1 MLTLNGTQLPLKNL
15 RISVRQQLAGQDM
28 SGQTSATDQAE
39 TGSKGKILTVK
50 GVIPFTKNQLLT
62 NLFSMAEAQES
73 DARQIYRISNKTAEA
88 LKIRQVKFQGVVR
101 ADEQE
106 SHRQW
111 SVSFELVE
119 HLSVPERVEQRQ
131 PDKLAAQQKVQGV
144 NTPVETGQTDDV
156 PPGTQVEL
164 TAITSPCSGRAS
176 WRRSL
181 RSPVAW
187 PSRLARVVPREAAV

>member
-50 GVIPFTKNQLLT
+50 GVVPFTKSQLLT
-62 NLFSMAEAQES
+62 NLFSMAEAQDN

-88 LKIRQVKFQGVVR
+88 LKIRQVKFQGAVR
-101 ADEQE
+101 ADEQD

-131 PDKLAAQQKVQGV
+131 PDKPAAQQKVQGV
-144 NTPVETGQTDDV
+144 KTSVETGQTEDM
-156 PPGTQVEL
+156 PPDTQVEL
-164 TAITSPCSGRAS
+164 TGVMKVLKSVDNA
-176 WRRSL
+176 
-181 RSPVAW
+181 
-187 PSRLARVVPREAAV
+187 LA

>member
-1 MLTLNGTQLPLKNL
+1 MLILNGVQLPLKNL

-62 NLFSMAEAQES
+62 HLFSMAEAQDN

-88 LKIRQVKFQGVVR
+88 LKIRQVKFQGSIR

-131 PDKLAAQQKVQGV
+131 PDKPAEQQKVQGV

-156 PPGTQVEL
+156 PPDTQVEL
-164 TAITSPCSGRAS
+164 TGVMKVLKSVDNA
-176 WRRSL
+176 
-181 RSPVAW
+181 
-187 PSRLARVVPREAAV
+187 LA

>member
-1 MLTLNGTQLPLKNL
+1 MLTLNGTQLPLSSL

-39 TGSKGKILTVK
+39 IGSKGKILTVK
-50 GVIPFTKNQLLT
+50 GVIPFTKKQLLT
-62 NLFSMAEAQES
+62 NLFSMAEAQEN

-88 LKIRQVKFQGVVR
+88 LKIRQVKFQGAVR
-101 ADEQE
+101 ADEQD

-131 PDKLAAQQKVQGV
+131 PDKPAAQQKVQGV
-144 NTPVETGQTDDV
+144 NTPVEAGQSDDV
-156 PPGTQVEL
+156 PPGTEVEL
-164 TAITSPCSGRAS
+164 TGVMKVLKAVDNA
-176 WRRSL
+176 
-181 RSPVAW
+181 
-187 PSRLARVVPREAAV
+187 LA

>member
-1 MLTLNGTQLPLKNL
+1 MLILNGAQLPLKNL

-62 NLFSMAEAQES
+62 HLFSMAEAQDN

-88 LKIRQVKFQGVVR
+88 LKIRQVKFQGSIR

-131 PDKLAAQQKVQGV
+131 PDKPAAQQKVQGV

-156 PPGTQVEL
+156 PPDTQVEL
-164 TAITSPCSGRAS
+164 TGVMKVLKSVDNA
-176 WRRSL
+176 
-181 RSPVAW
+181 
-187 PSRLARVVPREAAV
+187 LA

>member
-1 MLTLNGTQLPLKNL
+1 
-15 RISVRQQLAGQDM
+15 
-28 SGQTSATDQAE
+28 
-39 TGSKGKILTVK
+39 
-50 GVIPFTKNQLLT
+50 
-62 NLFSMAEAQES
+62 
-73 DARQIYRISNKTAEA
+73 SNKTAEA

-131 PDKLAAQQKVQGV
+131 PDKPAAQQKVQGV

-156 PPGTQVEL
+156 PPDTQVEL
-164 TAITSPCSGRAS
+164 TGVMKVLKSVDNA
-176 WRRSL
+176 
-181 RSPVAW
+181 
-187 PSRLARVVPREAAV
+187 LA

>member
-50 GVIPFTKNQLLT
+50 DVIPFTKKQLLT
-62 NLFSMAEAQES
+62 NLFSMAEAQEN

-88 LKIRQVKFQGVVR
+88 LKIRQVKFQGAVR

-106 SHRQW
+106 AHRQW

-131 PDKLAAQQKVQGV
+131 PDKPAAQQKVQGV
-144 NTPVETGQTDDV
+144 NTPIEASQTDDI
-156 PPGTQVEL
+156 PPGTEVEL
-164 TAITSPCSGRAS
+164 TGVIKVLKAVDNA
-176 WRRSL
+176 
-181 RSPVAW
+181 
-187 PSRLARVVPREAAV
+187 LA

>member
-50 GVIPFTKNQLLT
+50 GVIPFNKKQLLT
-62 NLFSMAEAQES
+62 NLFRIAEALE
-73 DARQIYRISNKTAEA
+73 DGARQIYRISNQTAEA
-88 LKIRQVKFQGVVR
+88 LKIRQVKFQGAIR
-101 ADEQE
+101 ADEQD

-111 SVSFELVE
+111 SVSFELIE

-144 NTPVETGQTDDV
+144 STPVTSGQSENV
-156 PPGTQVEL
+156 PPGTDVEL
-164 TAITSPCSGRAS
+164 TGVLKVLKTIDNA
-176 WRRSL
+176 
-181 RSPVAW
+181 
-187 PSRLARVVPREAAV
+187 LA

>member
-28 SGQTSATDQAE
+28 SGQTSATDQVE

-50 GVIPFTKNQLLT
+50 GVIPFTKKQLLT
-62 NLFSMAEAQES
+62 NLFSMAEAQEN

-88 LKIRQVKFQGVVR
+88 LKIRQVKFQGAVR
-101 ADEQE
+101 ADEQD

-131 PDKLAAQQKVQGV
+131 PDKPAAQQKVQGV
-144 NTPVETGQTDDV
+144 NTPVEAGQSDNV
-156 PPGTQVEL
+156 PPGTEVEL
-164 TAITSPCSGRAS
+164 SFVMRVLKG
-176 WRRSL
+176 L
-181 RSPVAW
+181 DNY
-187 PSRLARVVPREAAV
+187 LA